1 MALLFRSDIDSPAWW
16 GDELRALVPDLDF
29 RVWPDTGAVAE
40 IDTALVWRPEPGL
53 LAGLPGLKAIFSL
66 GAGVDHIFADP
77 DLPVGVPVTRVVDAD
92 MTGRMTEY
100 VLFHVLR
107 RHLRHDEYRDQQAR
121 GEWREL
127 AHPAAAE
134 RRVGVMGLGVLG
146 GAAARALADLGF
158 DVAGYSRRARD
169 MPGIDRFH
177 GADGLEPFLNRT
189 EILVCLLPLTAATAG
204 ILDERL
210 FDALPDGAWL
220 INVARGNHLVE
231 DDLLAALASGRL
243 AGATLDVFAD
253 EPLPA
258 SHPFWP
264 HPAITITPHIAAIS
278 DPRSIAKQVAENI
291 TRLRDGRALINVVDP
306 GAGY

>member
-1 MALLFRSDIDSPAWW
+1 
-16 GDELRALVPDLDF
+16 
-29 RVWPDTGAVAE
+29 
-40 IDTALVWRPEPGL
+40 
-53 LAGLPGLKAIFSL
+53 
-66 GAGVDHIFADP
+66 
-77 DLPVGVPVTRVVDAD
+77 
-92 MTGRMTEY
+92 
-100 VLFHVLR
+100 
-107 RHLRHDEYRDQQAR
+107 
-121 GEWREL
+121 
-127 AHPAAAE
+127 
-134 RRVGVMGLGVLG
+134 
-146 GAAARALADLGF
+146 
-158 DVAGYSRRARD
+158 
-169 MPGIDRFH
+169 MPGIDCFH